1 MFDPIARGIV
11 PCTRSPAFGVR
22 ACTNAPPHVE
32 RIVLLVISNRIIPS

>member
-1 MFDPIARGIV
+1 MFDPIARADV

-32 RIVLLVISNRIIPS
+32 RIVLLVISNRTIPS